1 MKSMKMSGK
10 TVRIVLK
17 ANEDGATVFALI
29 CDGDEVATNARPRPL
44 SNMAFDSGA
53 WKVVHDYDLAL
64 DPDERNAY
72 RRK

>member
-1 MKSMKMSGK
+1 MKNMKMSGK

-17 ANEDGATVFALI
+17 QEDGGTVFSLL
-29 CDGDEVATNARPRPL
+29 CDDEEVGTNARPRPL

-53 WKVVHDYDLAL
+53 WKVVHDYNLAL
-64 DPDERNAY
+64 DPDEQNAY

>member
-1 MKSMKMSGK
+1 MKLSGK
-10 TVRIVLK
+10 TVHIALNK
-17 ANEDGATVFALI
+17 NEDGSAVFVLM
-29 CDGDEVATNARPRPL
+29 CDGEMLAFNARPRAL

-64 DPDERNAY
+64 DPDEQNAY